1 MTDDQILALN
11 SLYFHAHYGDDDG
24 WPAECRP
31 LPLDEAVAR
40 LAPISDPH
48 EVSAVRRAAAQLL
61 ASPRRGAGGTSPFDR
76 AVTALFPDLGPTPPW
91 LAARPM
97 SGHASSDRPV
107 QTYLRMLKAAGPALP
122 CVHTEPVTDVDFD
135 EKTGMIRGI
144 SRISVRRPFAE
155 CRRVFD
161 PQHWDVLVPQYF
173 VRACVAEMVGGK
185 VVVDPTTHQPQCD
198 ATPPTPGSAW
208 SAVLFEH
215 YRLRIARVFELVE
228 FKNLLDVRSM
238 PQPSSHRFEYKLRKV
253 LYGEIATIQKVG
265 SGLDCDDGYIQ
276 MNDRGDGWVDIEAT
290 KDFRLEGWGTT
301 LTNYLLNWWTSI
313 TIRTT
318 LDAAYEAVCKDV

>member
-11 SLYFHAHYGDDDG
+11 SLYFHAQYGDDDA

-31 LPLDEAVAR
+31 LPLDEAAAR
-40 LAPISDPH
+40 LATITDPH
-48 EVSAVRRAAAQLL
+48 EISAVRRAAAQLL
-61 ASPRRGAGGTSPFDR
+61 ASPRRAAGADAPFDR
-76 AVTALFPDLGPTPPW
+76 VVHTLFPDLGPQPPV
-91 LAARPM
+91 LAAQPM
-97 SGHASSDRPV
+97 RAQGSSDRPF
-107 QTYLRMLKAAGPALP
+107 QTYLRLLKTAGPALP
-122 CVHTEPVTDVDFD
+122 CVHTEPDTDVDFD

-144 SRISVRRPFAE
+144 SRISVRRPFDE

-173 VRACVAEMVGGK
+173 VRACVAATTGGT
-185 VVVDPTTHQPQCD
+185 VVVDPTTHEAACD

-208 SAVLFEH
+208 KAVFFEH
-215 YRLRIARVFELVE
+215 YRLRIASVFKLVE

-238 PQPSSHRFEYKLRKV
+238 PQPKSHRFEYKLRKV
-253 LYGEIATIQKVG
+253 LYGEIATIRKVG

-276 MNDRGDGWVDIEAT
+276 MNDRGNGWVDIEAS
-290 KDFRLEGWGTT
+290 KDFRLEGWGNAF
-301 LTNYLLNWWTSI
+301 TNYLLNWWTSI